1 MKGIYI
7 QIEDQ
12 LHASLKL
19 AALTKKMTL
28 KELVIKACTNQL
40 KKIK

>member
-7 QIEDQ
+7 QIDDQ

-28 KELVIKACTNQL
+28 KELVTNQL